1 MINNKKKEDTTY
13 KTIIKYTEN
22 DKTMTFDVNNEINTT
37 EKASV
42 DNVVNQYLLNNL
54 TIANL
59 LAIETFE
66 VA

>member
-1 MINNKKKEDTTY
+1 MD
-13 KTIIKYTEN
+13 KTLIKYTEN
-22 DKTMTFDVNNEINTT
+22 DKVETFDVNNEINTT

>member
-1 MINNKKKEDTTY
+1 MY
-13 KTIIKYTEN
+13 KTLIKYTEN
-22 DKTMTFDVNNEINTT
+22 DKVETFDVTNEINTT

>member
-1 MINNKKKEDTTY
+1 
-13 KTIIKYTEN
+13 
-22 DKTMTFDVNNEINTT
+22 MTFDVNNEINNT

>member
-1 MINNKKKEDTTY
+1 MKKKENTMY

-22 DKTMTFDVNNEINTT
+22 DKTMTFDVNNEINNT

>member
-1 MINNKKKEDTTY
+1 MINNKKKENTMY

-22 DKTMTFDVNNEINTT
+22 DKTMTFDVNNEINNT

>member
-1 MINNKKKEDTTY
+1 MY

>member
-1 MINNKKKEDTTY
+1 MY

-59 LAIETFE
+59 LEVETFE

>member
-1 MINNKKKEDTTY
+1 MY
-13 KTIIKYTEN
+13 KTLIKYTEN
-22 DKTMTFDVNNEINTT
+22 DKVETFDVNNEINTT